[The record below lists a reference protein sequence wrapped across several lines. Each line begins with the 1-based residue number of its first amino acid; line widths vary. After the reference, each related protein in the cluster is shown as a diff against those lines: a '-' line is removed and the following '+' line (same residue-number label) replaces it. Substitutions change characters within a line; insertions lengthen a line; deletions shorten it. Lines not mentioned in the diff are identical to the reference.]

1 MGKMAF
7 MAECQRDADRRAKE
21 RRERE
26 SVAQNLRKMGNQ
38 AFRKGEF
45 ERAINMYTKA
55 LDQIKDSAVLYNNR
69 ALSYIRYYFWL
80 VKFKKKSNI
89 HNIILYSF
97 GLYRRAISDAD
108 FVLQKLDEKNLRAW
122 LYRGNGYYLLGE
134 MADFEKSVAEAR
146 KGNPKEL
153 QYIENVVAA
162 IKGGT
167 AAVVGAG
174 DSLVNAATAESTV
187 EPSNETLFKIE

>member
-69 ALSYIRYYFWL
+69 ALSYIRYYFLL
-80 VKFKKKSNI
+80 VKFKYIKNK
-89 HNIILYSF
+89 LFCSF

-167 AAVVGAG
+167 AVVGAG
-174 DSLVNAATAESTV
+174 DSLVNAAAAAESTV
-187 EPSNETLFKIE
+187 EPSDETLFKIE